1 MNLTTI
7 GANQTIIT
15 LSNNSQIFYSYN
27 TPVSAFIPGEGYII
41 TAEKHSRA
49 TTRHINN
56 FTGGLVD
63 RVEPQS
69 FFDHLVKTA

>member
-1 MNLTTI
+1 MILTVI
-7 GANQTIIT
+7 GANQTVIT
-15 LSNNSQIFYSYN
+15 LSSNTQVFHSYN
-27 TPVSAFIPGEGYII
+27 TPVAAFIPGEGYIV
-41 TAEKHSRA
+41 TKTKYSST

-69 FFDHLVKTA
+69 FFDNLLITA

>member
-7 GANQTIIT
+7 GANQTVIT
-15 LSNNSQIFYSYN
+15 LANNSQIFHSYN
-27 TPVSAFIPGEGYII
+27 TPVAAFIPGEGYLV
-41 TAEKHSRA
+41 TSTKHSRT

-63 RVEPQS
+63 RVEPQT
-69 FFDHLVKTA
+69 FFDNLLKTA